1 MTTFNIDNE
10 FEYLRLVSALK
21 ELKIE
26 YTEKINHD
34 TSFPVLDTLDS
45 FAEIYVEDE
54 FADLV
59 RAIDTKP

>member
-1 MTTFNIDNE
+1 MTTFIIENE

-21 ELKIE
+21 ELEIE
-26 YTEKINHD
+26 YTEKVNHD
-34 TSFPVLDTLDS
+34 TSFPVLDTVGC

-59 RAIDTKP
+59 KAIDTKP